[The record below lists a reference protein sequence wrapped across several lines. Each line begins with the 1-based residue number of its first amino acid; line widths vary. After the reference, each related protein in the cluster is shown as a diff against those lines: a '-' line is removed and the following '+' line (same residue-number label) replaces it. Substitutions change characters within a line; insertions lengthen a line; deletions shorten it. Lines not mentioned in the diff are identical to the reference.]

1 MEIAV
6 VGEDVRD
13 SWHTGQ
19 RRLLRPE
26 KKSWSLAN
34 LTVIWIS
41 VYVISSQVTRGSLAG
56 WKQMSTAQ
64 AVLLADKVK
73 AVLVCE
79 KAVSRKWKSLP
90 NREFWGNHSR
100 VQSWS
105 LSLSVP
111 SFPLSL
117 ILTWFTLLIHKHL
130 TLWLLWI
137 TFQYLL
143 GCSPAPL
150 WMRCVYCKRH
160 YEKEESRMTLGFFC
174 GHN

>member
-1 MEIAV
+1 MSETHDTQDR
-6 VGEDVRD
+6 GDY
-13 SWHTGQ
+13 WG
-19 RRLLRPE
+19 LK
-26 KKSWSLAN
+26 KKSWSLAY

-41 VYVISSQVTRGSLAG
+41 VSVISSPVTRGSLAG

-73 AVLVCE
+73 AVSTCE

-90 NREFWGNHSR
+90 NLEFWSNYSR

-105 LSLSVP
+105 LSIP

-117 ILTWFTLLIHKHL
+117 ILTWFILLIHKHL
-130 TLWLLWI
+130 TLWLFWI
-137 TFQYLL
+137 TFTFQYLL
-143 GCSPAPL
+143 GCYPAPL

-160 YEKEESRMTLGFFC
+160 YEKGESRTTLDFLC